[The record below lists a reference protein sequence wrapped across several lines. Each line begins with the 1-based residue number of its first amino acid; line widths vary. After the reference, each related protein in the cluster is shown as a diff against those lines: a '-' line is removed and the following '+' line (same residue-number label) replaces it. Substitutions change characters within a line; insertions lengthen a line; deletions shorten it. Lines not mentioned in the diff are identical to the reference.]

1 MVLFPVKVIYF
12 KLFSEF
18 RLSKTRFDARFETAP
33 IKFQENV
40 IDSYL
45 VDSSRQINVW
55 FARGAT

>member
-45 VDSSRQINVW
+45 VDSSWQVNVW